1 MESTGTKSPFWDRPR
16 RRNPRIWSR
25 RGTVAWRVV
34 PRTIRTSRYSIPI
47 INNNLPGN
55 SQVELDPFFLIA
67 IKEITEIGMWILIKR
82 LRDRFYVSQFPS
94 TWKID
99 RGREIRILQ
108 SQNLFIYLF
117 ITTSSSSLSTL
128 SISVP
133 KLIRCRIINR
143 VTKIWEDVLN
153 LSYPRS
159 SKRSI

>member
-1 MESTGTKSPFWDRPR
+1 MESMGTKSPFWDRPR

-34 PRTIRTSRYSIPI
+34 PRTIRTSRCSIPI

-55 SQVELDPFFLIA
+55 SRVELDPFFLIA

-117 ITTSSSSLSTL
+117 IHYLLIYYILFTYLYYNKFKFSFHSLN
-128 SISVP
+128 
-133 KLIRCRIINR
+133 IR
-143 VTKIWEDVLN
+143 
-153 LSYPRS
+153 
-159 SKRSI
+159 SKVN